1 VLRAREPNVTRTGS
15 PAREHAA
22 QPQPQPSVD
31 AVTSSCPLVVDLDGT
46 LIHTD
51 TLHECALR
59 IVRDSPLQTLA
70 IPLWLYSGKAVLK
83 QRLAARATVTAQTL
97 PYNESLLEWLKTQ
110 RDAGRRLI
118 LCTACDSSIAE
129 RVAEH
134 LGIFDAVIASDGSAN
149 LSGPRKAERLEQ
161 LFGRGG
167 FDYVGNSSADLP
179 VWARAR
185 RAVVVNAPAA
195 LARKAGALCEVE
207 RVFPPAPRGLSAWRR
222 VLRVH
227 QWAKNLLL
235 VVPMLAAHQVFDLGA
250 WQSLALAF
258 VSFSLCASSVY
269 ILNDLLDLESDRRHP
284 RKRMRPFASGAVPV
298 WMGVVLAPIL
308 LAASLGLGSLVGGRF
323 LPWLLFYA
331 VLTSAY
337 SWLIKRIV
345 LVDCLTLALLYT
357 LRIVAGAAA
366 VGQTLSFWLL
376 AFSGFLF
383 LSLAFVKRYAELE
396 VQQLAGKETVHGRG
410 YRTADA
416 PLIRNMGT
424 TAGYAA
430 ALVLA
435 LYLNSDV
442 IVTLY
447 RSPQVVWGT
456 VPLLLFWI
464 SWMWLQAHRGRMN
477 DDPLVFAIKDPASLV
492 AGALFAA
499 VLVAGTMG
507 VPW

>member
-1 VLRAREPNVTRTGS
+1 VTGTPS
-15 PAREHAA
+15 LAREHAA
-22 QPQPQPSVD
+22 EP
-31 AVTSSCPLVVDLDGT
+31 VTSADAAAPSCPLVVDLDGT

-59 IVRDSPLQTLA
+59 IVRDSPLHTLA
-70 IPLWLYSGKAVLK
+70 IPVWLYAGKAVLK
-83 QRLAARATVTAQTL
+83 QRLAARTPVDAQTL
-97 PYNESLLEWLKTQ
+97 PYNESLLDWLRTQ
-110 RDAGRRLI
+110 RSGGRPLI
-118 LCTACDSSIAE
+118 LCTACDRSIAE
-129 RVAEH
+129 RIAEH
-134 LGIFDAVIASDGSAN
+134 LGIFDGVIASDGIAN
-149 LSGPRKAERLEQ
+149 LSGTRKAQRLEQ

-185 RAVVVNAPAA
+185 RAVVVNASGT
-195 LARKAGALCEVE
+195 LARKAQALCEVE
-207 RVFPPAPRGLSAWRR
+207 RVFPPGARGLSAWRR

-235 VVPMLAAHQVFDLGA
+235 LVPLLAAHQVFDLGA
-250 WQSLALAF
+250 WLSLALAF

-269 ILNDLLDLESDRRHP
+269 IVNDLLDLESDRRHP
-284 RKRMRPFASGAVPV
+284 RKRTRPFASGVVPV

-308 LAASLGLGSLVGGRF
+308 LASSLALGSLVGGEF

-331 VLTSAY
+331 LLTSAY

-357 LRIVAGAAA
+357 LRIIAGAAA

-376 AFSGFLF
+376 AFSVFLF

-396 VQQLAGKETVHGRG
+396 VQQRAGNETVHGRG
-410 YRTADA
+410 YHTADA

-424 TAGYAA
+424 TAGYCAV
-430 ALVLA
+430 LVLA

-442 IVTLY
+442 VAKLY
-447 RSPQVVWGT
+447 RAPQVVWGT

-464 SWMWLQAHRGRMN
+464 SWMWMQAHRGRMN
-477 DDPLVFAIKDPASLV
+477 DDPLVFAVKDPASLV
-492 AGALFAA
+492 TGALFGA

-507 VPW
+507 LTW